1 MGLYKQPV
9 LFALPEML
17 LSFLFLLSPF
27 QVLDSIVCMIVMGAS
42 FVFSAETPPFAFR
55 AVPGHN
61 PLVRGCYTIPDGS
74 GCLVAL

>member
-17 LSFLFLLSPF
+17 LSFLFLLSLF

-42 FVFSAETPPFAFR
+42 FIFSAVKPNLLHFA
-55 AVPGHN
+55 P
-61 PLVRGCYTIPDGS
+61 CQDTILWYVVVIQS
-74 GCLVAL
+74 QMVQVV